1 MNISLPR
8 EGVIGED
15 GYRFPVRIY
24 YEDTDA
30 AGVVY
35 HTNYFKFAERAR
47 TEMLRQLGIE
57 QEALRSATGLAFA
70 VRRCSAD
77 FILPAR
83 LDDDLVVVTRVLAL
97 SGASVEFKQEVL
109 RANIILVRL
118 TFQIVCLGRNNRA
131 HRLPAEFRAAFQTRM
146 ELTAIRG

>member
-1 MNISLPR
+1 MNISLSR
-8 EGVIGED
+8 EGVIDDD

-57 QEALRSATGLAFA
+57 QQALRAATGLAFT
-70 VRRCSAD
+70 VRRCCAD

-83 LDDDLVVVTRVLAL
+83 LDDDLVVVTRIIAL
-97 SGASVEFKQEVL
+97 GGASVSVV
-109 RANIILVRL
+109 VRL
-118 TFQIVCLGRNNRA
+118 NGLANERQRVVFGIHKGLQR
-131 HRLPAEFRAAFQTRM
+131 
-146 ELTAIRG
+146 